1 MNLLLHKNGEAYPMF
16 NRLRKKKMSNEDT
29 PVNNKPSSVRM
40 NVFFFAAFVIFSIL
54 IFRLAFVQFVEGPEL
69 TYMETSRN
77 TKDIPLAP
85 VRGPI
90 YDATGEVALAYS
102 EPVQSLYVLLYEDY
116 RNDDRKQEAQELAEE
131 LAAVFKKFNPGEKE
145 QPDAEEI
152 LKRLDLESQK
162 AHGYTPRL
170 VKSDLNMKEIAYFM
184 EKKAEYPGAMVLE
197 ENVRKY
203 DPDRVAVQ
211 VIGYTREFKGQ
222 QDNLDKYREISKS
235 EATER
240 DPGMRYTQQEKV
252 GVDGLEFQ
260 YQEELRG
267 RSGYQ
272 SIDINLR
279 NLPEGTMQQTPPE
292 KGYSLVSTINKE
304 IQMAAQQAITDELR
318 KLPKAVTGYAVA
330 MEVDTGNVVAMAS
343 MPDYDPNDWD
353 YDKIKYVYRNG
364 TMASFPPDD
373 SKKHTES
380 VVLLGSVIKPLSVL
394 IGLKE
399 GLFTT
404 GETYPDQGYAIL
416 GKDGRKVRNSHSAYN
431 GNITA
436 RRAIEKSSNAFMID
450 MVGKRL
456 LNKYGSDKGLDVW
469 HEHMQEFGL
478 GVSTGVDLPGEFL
491 GRLEYKNKDESAL
504 TRLAF
509 ASFGQQGKYTTLQ
522 LAQYT
527 TMLANKG
534 KRMEPHLVKE
544 IRDADGNVVKK
555 IKPKVLNEVD
565 FADAYWNE
573 VHKGMVTRVSS
584 FEGFPYDYARKTG
597 TSEQG
602 TGPNKKENGVF
613 IAFAPRDNPKLAIA
627 VVVPEGGFGSV
638 SASPIARKIFDA
650 YDQVYGLDGTP
661 KGKKD
666 QGKDT
671 E

>member
-1 MNLLLHKNGEAYPMF
+1 MTE
-16 NRLRKKKMSNEDT
+16 EDT
-29 PVNNKPSSVRM
+29 PVNKPSTARL
-40 NVFFFAAFVIFSIL
+40 NLFFFAAFVIFSIL

-116 RNDDRKQEAQELAEE
+116 RNDERRQEAEELAHD
-131 LAAVFKKFNPGEKE
+131 LAAVFKQFNPGDKE

-152 LKRLDLESQK
+152 IKRLDLDYQK
-162 AHGYTPRL
+162 TFGYVPRL
-170 VKSDLNMKEIAYFM
+170 VKSDLSTKEIAFFM
-184 EKKAEYPGAMVLE
+184 EKKADYPGVMVLE
-197 ENVRKY
+197 ENIRKY
-203 DPDRVAVQ
+203 DPDGVAVQ
-211 VIGYTREFKGQ
+211 IVGYTREFKRAP
-222 QDNLDKYREISKS
+222 DSIAKYKAIREGAS
-235 EATER
+235 TQR
-240 DPGMRYTQQEKV
+240 DPGLVYHEEEKV
-252 GVDGLEFQ
+252 GFDGLELQ

-272 SIDINLR
+272 SIDIDAR
-279 NLPEGTMQQTPPE
+279 NLPDGTMLQTPPE

-304 IQMAAQQAITDELR
+304 IQMAAQEAITDELR
-318 KLPKAVTGYAVA
+318 RLPKAITGYAVA

-353 YDKIKYVYRNG
+353 YDKIKYVFRNG
-364 TMASFPPDD
+364 TTESFPPNDAKP
-373 SKKHTES
+373 SRAES
-380 VVLLGSVIKPLSVL
+380 VILLGSVIKPLSVL

-399 GLFTT
+399 GLFTA
-404 GETYPDQGYAIL
+404 GETYHDQGYAVL
-416 GKDGRKVRNSHSAYN
+416 GKDGRQVKNSHSAYN
-431 GNITA
+431 GSITA

-456 LNKYGSDKGLDVW
+456 LSKYGSEKGIDVW
-469 HEHMQEFGL
+469 HKHMQEFGL
-478 GVSTGVDLPGEFL
+478 GVSTGVDLPNEFL
-491 GRLEYKNKDESAL
+491 GRLEYTNEDESAL

-509 ASFGQQGKYTTLQ
+509 ASFGQQAKYTTMQ

-544 IRDADGNVVKK
+544 IRDSDGNVVKE
-555 IKPKVLNEVD
+555 IKPTVLNEVD
-565 FADAYWNE
+565 FADAHWNE
-573 VHKGMVTRVSS
+573 VHKGMVTKVSS
-584 FEGFPYDYARKTG
+584 FDGFPYDYARKTG

-613 IAFAPRDNPKLAIA
+613 IAFAPRDNPKLAVA

-650 YDQVYGLDGTP
+650 YDEVYGLDGTP

-666 QGKDT
+666 EGKDK